1 MKRCA
6 KCGDTKPV
14 DEFSKDSGH
23 RDGLTSYCKLCA
35 VAASTKW
42 VAANPER
49 AKAVKAKWNADNSE
63 KTRLRHAAN
72 YAANSEEIK
81 ASVAKYRVSNPKKII
96 IRNHNQRARKRE
108 VGGTLTKGLVERLF
122 KLQRGKCACCGLS
135 LGDNYHLDHIMPL
148 ALGGSNVDSNIQL
161 LRQKCNN
168 QKHAKHPIDFMQSR
182 GFLL

>member
-49 AKAVKAKWNADNSE
+49 AKALMDKFFAKNPGAM
-63 KTRLRHAAN
+63 
-72 YAANSEEIK
+72 
-81 ASVAKYRVSNPKKII
+81 ASYRQN
-96 IRNHNQRARKRE
+96 RRARKNLSN
-108 VGGTLTKGLVERLF
+108 GKISAGMAQKLF
-122 KLQRGKCACCGLS
+122 KLQKGKCPCCKQE
-135 LGDNYHLDHIMPL
+135 LGDNFHLDHVIPL
-148 ALGGSNVDSNIQL
+148 ALGGSNTDDNMQL
-161 LRQKCNN
+161 LRAKCNQ
-168 QKHAKHPIDFMQSR
+168 QKHAKHPVDFMQER
-182 GFLL
+182 GYLL